1 MTKRYL
7 SSGRTNQKLET
18 RNKILASAQHYLNK
32 GLEFNLEDI
41 AKKTGISRATVYRYF
56 SNIDILAAEAVLD
69 FSTESTENLF
79 NNLKGN
85 EIHDKILEIQD
96 YYNKLALDHENLF
109 RKYISVVLDSN
120 TSTIKRGAR
129 RKMTLQM
136 VLEETNF
143 TQKEKEDLSNLFT
156 ILMGIE
162 PLIVTKDV
170 CNLNNKQSIELMK
183 WGINLIFKGLEA
195 SNNK

>member
-1 MTKRYL
+1 MNKRYL
-7 SSGRTNQKLET
+7 SSGRTSQKLET

-56 SNIDILAAEAVLD
+56 SNIDILSAEAGLD
-69 FSTESTENLF
+69 FSTESPENLF
-79 NNLKGN
+79 NNLKSN
-85 EIHDKILEIQD
+85 KIQDKILEIQE

-129 RKMTLQM
+129 RKMTLLM
-136 VLEETNF
+136 ALEETNL
-143 TQKEKEDLSNLFT
+143 TQKEKEDFSNLFT

-170 CNLNNKQSIELMK
+170 CNLNNSESIELMK

-195 SNNK
+195 SSK

>member
-1 MTKRYL
+1 MNKGYL
-7 SSGRTNQKLET
+7 SSGRTSQKLET

-32 GLEFNLEDI
+32 GLKFNLEDI

-56 SNIDILAAEAVLD
+56 PNIDILAAEAGLD
-69 FSTESTENLF
+69 FSTESPENLF
-79 NNLKGN
+79 NNLKS
-85 EIHDKILEIQD
+85 DKIQDQVLEIQE
-96 YYNKLALDHENLF
+96 YYNHLALDHENLF

-129 RKMTLQM
+129 RKTTLLM
-136 VLEETNF
+136 ALEDSNF
-143 TQKEKEDLSNLFT
+143 TQKEKKDLSNLFT

-170 CNLNNKQSIELMK
+170 CNLNNKESIELLK
-183 WGINLIFKGLEA
+183 WGINLILKGIEA
-195 SNNK
+195 SNK

>member
-1 MTKRYL
+1 MNKRYL
-7 SSGRTNQKLET
+7 NSGRTNQKLET
-18 RNKILASAQHYLNK
+18 RNRILVSAQYYINK

-41 AKKTGISRATVYRYF
+41 AKKTGISRATIYRYF
-56 SNIDILAAEAVLD
+56 SNIDILAAEAGLD
-69 FSTESTENLF
+69 FSTESPENLF

-129 RKMTLQM
+129 RTMTLKM
-136 VLEETNF
+136 ALEETNF
-143 TQKEKEDLSNLFT
+143 TQKEKENLSNLFT

-170 CNLNNKQSIELMK
+170 CNLNNKDSIELMK

-195 SNNK
+195 SNE

>member
-1 MTKRYL
+1 MNKRYL
-7 SSGRTNQKLET
+7 SSGRTSQKLET

-56 SNIDILAAEAVLD
+56 SNIDILAAEAGLD
-69 FSTESTENLF
+69 FSTESPENLF
-79 NNLKGN
+79 NNLKSN
-85 EIHDKILEIQD
+85 KIQDKILEIQE

-129 RKMTLQM
+129 RKMTLLM
-136 VLEETNF
+136 ALEETNL
-143 TQKEKEDLSNLFT
+143 TQKEKEDFSNLFT

-170 CNLNNKQSIELMK
+170 CNLNNSESIELMK

-195 SNNK
+195 SSK

>member
-1 MTKRYL
+1 MNKRYL
-7 SSGRTNQKLET
+7 SSGRTSQKLET
-18 RNKILASAQHYLNK
+18 RNKILAIAQHYLNK

-56 SNIDILAAEAVLD
+56 SNIDILAAEAGLD
-69 FSTESTENLF
+69 FSTESPENLF
-79 NNLKGN
+79 KNLKSN
-85 EIHDKILEIQD
+85 KIQDKILEIQE

-129 RKMTLQM
+129 RKMTLLM
-136 VLEETNF
+136 ALEETNL
-143 TQKEKEDLSNLFT
+143 TQKEKEDFSNLFT

-170 CNLNNKQSIELMK
+170 CNLNNSESIELMK

-195 SNNK
+195 SSK

>member
-1 MTKRYL
+1 MNKRYL
-7 SSGRTNQKLET
+7 SSGRISQKLET

-56 SNIDILAAEAVLD
+56 SNIDILAAEAGLD
-69 FSTESTENLF
+69 FSTESPENLF
-79 NNLKGN
+79 NNLKSN
-85 EIHDKILEIQD
+85 KIQDKILEIQE

-129 RKMTLQM
+129 RKMTLLM
-136 VLEETNF
+136 ALEETNL
-143 TQKEKEDLSNLFT
+143 TQKEKEDFSNLFT
-156 ILMGIE
+156 MLMGIE

-170 CNLNNKQSIELMK
+170 CNLNNSESIELMK

-195 SNNK
+195 SSK